1 MEFKQYCTG
10 VQHIV
15 LPTLDMAAT
24 LAFYQGLGFKIAY
37 ETVNGGCRV
46 VFLRLGSLTIET
58 YESPDAVQSVGAI
71 AHVAL
76 NVTDVDAVWKLA
88 NQTGLRLLDPEIRFL
103 PFWEKGTR
111 FFNVLGPN
119 GEIVEFSQIL

>member
-10 VQHIV
+10 VQHIG

-24 LAFYQGLGFKIAY
+24 LAFYQGLGFTIAY
-37 ETVNGGCRV
+37 ETVNRGCRV

-88 NQTGLRLLDPEIRFL
+88 NQAGLRLLDPEIRFL

>member
-1 MEFKQYCTG
+1 M
-10 VQHIV
+10 
-15 LPTLDMAAT
+15 
-24 LAFYQGLGFKIAY
+24 
-37 ETVNGGCRV
+37 
-46 VFLRLGSLTIET
+46 
-58 YESPDAVQSVGAI
+58 
-71 AHVAL
+71 AL

-88 NQTGLRLLDPEIRFL
+88 NQAGLRLLDPEIRFL

>member
-1 MEFKQYCTG
+1 MK
-10 VQHIV
+10 
-15 LPTLDMAAT
+15 
-24 LAFYQGLGFKIAY
+24 
-37 ETVNGGCRV
+37 
-46 VFLRLGSLTIET
+46 
-58 YESPDAVQSVGAI
+58 VQSVGAI

>member
-10 VQHIV
+10 VQHIG

-24 LAFYQGLGFKIAY
+24 LAFYQGLGFTIVY